1 MSGRRSWCFIW
12 VQGCQTARRL
22 RATQSSVAGVLKGD
36 SGGKTAAGIE
46 RDAARRQT
54 EKRAEI
60 SVFRRALHY
69 RLQTPQ
75 SLAGREFG
83 ADPGCSE
90 RYAPNIPK

>member
-1 MSGRRSWCFIW
+1 MVLHLGAGMPDRAQAARDPVVSGWR
-12 VQGCQTARRL
+12 
-22 RATQSSVAGVLKGD
+22 TQGD
-36 SGGKTAAGIE
+36 SGGKTAAGIK